1 MKKIFLIMCII
12 AFIGCTSNK
21 TPVVEPETPI
31 EVLPKPLYTYVV
43 EHDGKIDTIVAENY
57 LVGNYVG
64 YGKSIHFY
72 IDMDKVATILIPK
85 SRELTVKIIK

>member
-1 MKKIFLIMCII
+1 MCII

-43 EHDGKIDTIVAENY
+43 EHDGKIDTIVAQEYRAGNF
-57 LVGNYVG
+57 VGFGRSV
-64 YGKSIHFY
+64 HFY
-72 IDMDKVATILIPK
+72 IDMNVVASILFPK
-85 SRELTVKIIK
+85 NRELAIKAIK